1 MRVLITT
8 AAALLALSVTAHAD
22 GAQPQPATQQPVAI
36 QAAAKKP
43 ITLFCR
49 AIFHEGMLIRSS
61 DCRTQEEWDALRR
74 ADERTISDFQN
85 HSYSR

>member
-1 MRVLITT
+1 MRVLVTT
-8 AAALLALSVTAHAD
+8 AAALLALSVTAA
-22 GAQPQPATQQPVAI
+22 GAQPATLQPAAV

-43 ITLFCR
+43 VTLFCR
-49 AIFHEGMLIRSS
+49 AIFHEGMVIRTG

-74 ADERTISDFQN
+74 ADERTISEFQN